1 MEHLEIKI
9 VITDGVK
16 EAKTSVNVAEYKKMK
31 SLSGVSLV
39 DLQVNIL
46 LEEIEKSIESN
57 S

>member
-39 DLQVNIL
+39 DRANWHDLTVNVWC
-46 LEEIEKSIESN
+46 
-57 S
+57 

>member
-1 MEHLEIKI
+1 MELLEIKI